1 MTEILSYPIAFLVLL
16 GVIVTFHEFGH
27 YLVARFSGVQIL
39 KFSVGFGRPLWRRV
53 DRRGTEF
60 ALAVIPLGGYV
71 RMLDDRDPDQA
82 AQKREDTVAYMDLHP
97 KWRIAIALG
106 GPVANLILSVFVFA
120 ILAVAGKYVPAPMVN
135 VPMGESAIARAG
147 LVAPAEFTS
156 VDGASVSSWQDI
168 VFALTRRLGE
178 SGNVQFGYRDL
189 ASGESRHVQVAI
201 SSWLENAV
209 EPDVLQALG
218 IEPRRLSV
226 IGQIVPDSPAEAA
239 GLKVGDWVVKAG
251 DEAVSTWDEL
261 VAAVAV
267 SNGAMRVEYFRQGV
281 RQHTVAY
288 PRQIDREGQSI
299 GYLGVGAA
307 QHFVNKSIWAAL
319 PEGVS
324 ETIEKTGLTL
334 MIVKKMIIGDVSVK
348 NLNGPLSIAQVAGE
362 SVQYGWQQFFA
373 ILAFLSISLGV
384 LNLLPIPILDGGH
397 VVLSGVEWIR
407 GEPVPE
413 RVQMLGIQIGV
424 MFIGGLFILT
434 TYNDVLRL
442 F

>member
-82 AQKREDTVAYMDLHP
+82 AQKREDADAYMDLHP

-178 SGNVQFGYRDL
+178 TGNVQFGYRDL

-201 SSWLENAV
+201 SSWLESAV

-261 VAAVAV
+261 VAVVAV
-267 SNGAMRVEYFRQGV
+267 SNGALQVEYFRQGI
-281 RQHTVAY
+281 RQRTVAY
-288 PRQIDREGQSI
+288 PRQVDREGERI

-307 QHFVNKSIWAAL
+307 QRFVNKSVWAAL

-334 MIVKKMIIGDVSVK
+334 TIVKKMIIGDVSVK

-397 VVLSGVEWIR
+397 VVLSSVEWIR

-413 RVQMLGIQIGV
+413 RVQILGVQIGV